1 MMIVV
6 FHLLEAMSQSVAFKV
21 MSQSVAFKVGD
32 DDKVVATSVL

>member
-6 FHLLEAMSQSVAFKV
+6 FLLLEAMSQSVAFKV